1 MFHVKHEGSISGDL
15 SPEQVERLRRY
26 EDLLRERG
34 AMLGVV
40 SKADVPELWVRH
52 IQDSLRAIT
61 LIPASA
67 RRVCDLGSGGGL
79 PGVPLAIA
87 RPDLEVTLTEP
98 RRLRAGFLELVVE
111 AVPVP
116 NAAVFA
122 GPAEEMVAEADV
134 VVARGFGD
142 ARTTWEGAQR
152 LLGPEGCLLYWAG
165 ATFSPDMLPEGVAA
179 RLADE
184 VALESGGPIVIMTQQ

>member
-87 RPDLEVTLTEP
+87 RPD
-98 RRLRAGFLELVVE
+98 VE

-165 ATFSPDMLPEGVAA
+165 ATFSPEMLPEGVAA